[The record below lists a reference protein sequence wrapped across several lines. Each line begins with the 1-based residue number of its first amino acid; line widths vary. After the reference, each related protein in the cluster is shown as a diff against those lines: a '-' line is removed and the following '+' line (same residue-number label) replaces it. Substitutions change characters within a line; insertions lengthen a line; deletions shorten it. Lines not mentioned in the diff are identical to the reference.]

1 MVIMIMRKP
10 GDTVRITGSML
21 ISQLAAIE
29 QTTSAATARFLR
41 VLGTIIAINM
51 PVQGHAERI
60 HYQRGQ
66 HIAKQHAKR
75 GSGAPARNGG
85 RHSPIAIIRGQLP
98 GVGRG
103 NSENFIGDAEGHKKR

>member
-1 MVIMIMRKP
+1 MRKP

-51 PVQGHAERI
+51 PYRATLSASTTSAGSTLPNSTPSAVPAHQPGMAAD
-60 HYQRGQ
+60 
-66 HIAKQHAKR
+66 IA
-75 GSGAPARNGG
+75 P
-85 RHSPIAIIRGQLP
+85 
-98 GVGRG
+98 
-103 NSENFIGDAEGHKKR
+103 